1 MNLKKRIIS
10 IVLALLIVGGCAFG
24 GVYAWRHRARKE
36 VKVYNISEGFAMTD
50 YWGDTSH
57 TDGQVTVEGMQQVY
71 LSDTQSV
78 NEVLVHEGQ
87 EVKKGDVLLTYD
99 TTLTELEVRKKDV
112 AVQQLEL
119 ELENAQKELARVK
132 SYRPNRYIPG
142 SVTTFV
148 IPGIPAPVEEPF
160 QDDGTLKL
168 LGGDGSYSNPYTYQW
183 DNSYAFDD
191 AFLYQCMRGD
201 RDCYVKFVLSGSG
214 DMPEHVHVADEHG
227 WYSDKSGHWHVCAIC
242 GEEFDR
248 ESHDFWE
255 IKDKLPDIDVKG
267 EWHEEC
273 VICGAEGKK
282 GTYDAIKAPE
292 PEQKPEEPQQQEEKD
307 DANEGNE
314 GASEQTTP
322 NQNHPG
328 QDGGYRRHRGLSAHA
343 DAALRRRLP
352 DSDPLHRRALHRCV
366 GDLTP
371 FPVE

>member
-148 IPGIPAPVEEPF
+148 IPGIPAPGMAFPF
-160 QDDGTLKL
+160 
-168 LGGDGSYSNPYTYQW
+168 
-183 DNSYAFDD
+183 
-191 AFLYQCMRGD
+191 
-201 RDCYVKFVLSGSG
+201 
-214 DMPEHVHVADEHG
+214 
-227 WYSDKSGHWHVCAIC
+227 
-242 GEEFDR
+242 
-248 ESHDFWE
+248 
-255 IKDKLPDIDVKG
+255 
-267 EWHEEC
+267 
-273 VICGAEGKK
+273 
-282 GTYDAIKAPE
+282 
-292 PEQKPEEPQQQEEKD
+292 
-307 DANEGNE
+307 
-314 GASEQTTP
+314 
-322 NQNHPG
+322 
-328 QDGGYRRHRGLSAHA
+328 
-343 DAALRRRLP
+343 
-352 DSDPLHRRALHRCV
+352 RCV
-366 GDLTP
+366 HP
-371 FPVE
+371 A